1 MRLALAF
8 LLLPSALS
16 TVPSCAVAGQGYDDP
31 VVTTANGGLG
41 VTDASACQAL
51 CAARHLCSVFTYY
64 SADGGCWLQG
74 SGLKPK
80 PMPGAVAGP
89 RSCEEFSEASDKAS
103 WAEEAVAAENAAAE
117 ASAGTVG
124 SAVVADVS
132 TLAPTVPE
140 ALTTPMPSRFIKAGE
155 ALYYAEGM
163 HPRRVHL
170 VRFLSCGGCESAC
183 DHYIH
188 VNPDYVASL
197 QQDIDFT
204 CDMLVATTTPETSE
218 FQEIDEG
225 YKPGP
230 WWWPLLLC
238 LLMCCCMAGFLM
250 FDEDWKRRAKGFIH
264 GRTARRGRTS
274 EMHPLT
280 GSLAGQDARQGQ
292 MSALPQDVLGPGP
305 PVSGITTPQKDH
317 RPRLFSA

>member
-1 MRLALAF
+1 MRLALA
-8 LLLPSALS
+8 LPLLPSAVS
-16 TVPSCAVAGQGYDDP
+16 TVPSCAIAGQGYDDP

-41 VTDASACQAL
+41 VADAATCQDL

-80 PMPGAVAGP
+80 PMPGATAGP
-89 RSCEEFSEASDKAS
+89 RSCEDSSEVPHTSV
-103 WAEEAVAAENAAAE
+103 WATETAAAE
-117 ASAGTVG
+117 AG
-124 SAVVADVS
+124 SAVVVADVS
-132 TLAPTVPE
+132 TFAPTIPE
-140 ALTTPMPSRFIKAGE
+140 ALTTPMPSRFIKAGD

-183 DHYIH
+183 DNYIH
-188 VNPDYVASL
+188 VNPAYVASL
-197 QQDIDFT
+197 EQDVDFT

-218 FQEIDEG
+218 FQEPDEG

-264 GRTARRGRTS
+264 GRSARRGRTS

-280 GSLAGQDARQGQ
+280 GSHAGQGQ
-292 MSALPQDVLGPGP
+292 LSALRQDVLGPGP
-305 PVSGITTPQKDH
+305 PVVGITTPQKDH